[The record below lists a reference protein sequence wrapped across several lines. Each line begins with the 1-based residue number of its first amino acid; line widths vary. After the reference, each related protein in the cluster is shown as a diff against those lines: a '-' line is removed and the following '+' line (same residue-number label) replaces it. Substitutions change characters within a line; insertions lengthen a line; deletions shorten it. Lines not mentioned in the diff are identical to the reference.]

1 MYTHTNQLEGREMKH
16 FVAMG
21 LTAGMLASSVVALTA
36 VATAA
41 PSGPSQVDQTV
52 RTLEASG
59 YNVIINRTG
68 ATPLS
73 ECTVSAIRPGQTH
86 STQDSRGGSSIN
98 TTITS
103 RTVYVDVAC

>member
-1 MYTHTNQLEGREMKH
+1 MRY
-16 FVAMG
+16 FVALG
-21 LTAGMLASSVVALTA
+21 ITAAILSSSAVALTA

-41 PSGPSQVDQTV
+41 PSGPSQVDQTI

-59 YNVIINRTG
+59 YDVTVNRTG
-68 ATPLS
+68 AAPLS
-73 ECTVSAIRPGQTH
+73 ECTVSAIRPGHTV
-86 STQDSRGGSSIN
+86 STQDSRGGGSIN